1 MTFNETTF
9 LPIWLHYYAS
19 QLGYENLYIIDHR
32 SNDTSMWNAR
42 KKGALNIIRM
52 EKEELDEE
60 ERAIHISLYPER
72 LLNDDPAVI
81 SPDVDDIILPDPLP
95 HVTLVNLFSGN
106 DHISSLL
113 LGTAS
118 L

>member
-1 MTFNETTF
+1 MTINETTF

-32 SNDTSMWNAR
+32 SNDTSIWNAR

-60 ERAIHISLYPER
+60 ERAIPRTACTTNGYSK
-72 LLNDDPAVI
+72 
-81 SPDVDDIILPDPLP
+81 IIMQ
-95 HVTLVNLFSGN
+95 
-106 DHISSLL
+106 
-113 LGTAS
+113 
-118 L
+118 